1 MPVASTWHLSWL
13 LEEIQHGASG
23 DDAAGAYAM
32 LFLPVRGDRRRAYL
46 FGGVA
51 AVTIVVGAIL
61 SLYIWIASRQVRPRK
76 TPSSPSELPTSP
88 TSKRLRRNSF
98 SFEDMHALEKELLEE
113 TVRFDHRNDDDSL
126 AFPLMLQRTCTREQ
140 LKWIYDT
147 LSKVYSFLRGEYMEP
162 LTQ

>member
-1 MPVASTWHLSWL
+1 MASTWHLSWL
-13 LEEIQHGASG
+13 LEEMQHDAGG
-23 DDAAGAYAM
+23 DAATGAYAM
-32 LFLPVRGDRRRAYL
+32 FLPVSGDRRHAYL

-51 AVTIVVGAIL
+51 AVTVVVGAIL

-113 TVRFDHRNDDDSL
+113 TVRFDHHYDDDSF
-126 AFPLMLQRTCTREQ
+126 AFPLTLQRTCTREQ